1 MADARN
7 KFTQPDEDTPFG
19 RHLKEV
25 TRYLNIG
32 VPSFTG
38 TYNATLPEEERW
50 MIQVQVPGRMFMPV
64 TEPIEFSFDAPTWS
78 LGKSMAA
85 HIAMGRIGE
94 VYHKDLKDTI
104 YQICGRRDEH
114 WEMIST
120 RKDRSI
126 AAFIQE
132 LNQHIRRQENQMCV
146 DMLDLKK
153 AKTRIKELE
162 EELKATREDY
172 EEEIE
177 ILVEKNDDLI
187 KKIGIFMGD
196 STPVDEDEEPQ
207 EISPEDYIIIDGTDS
222 EADSSDD
229 DDVDEAGADIME
241 STAVEYF

>member
-1 MADARN
+1 
-7 KFTQPDEDTPFG
+7 
-19 RHLKEV
+19 
-25 TRYLNIG
+25 
-32 VPSFTG
+32 
-38 TYNATLPEEERW
+38 
-50 MIQVQVPGRMFMPV
+50 MPV

-94 VYHKDLKDTI
+94 VYRKDLKDTI
-104 YQICGRRDEH
+104 YQICGRRDEQ

-132 LNQHIRRQENQMCV
+132 LNQHIRRQENQMCA
-146 DMLDLKK
+146 DMIDLKK

-177 ILVEKNDDLI
+177 VLVEKNDDLI
-187 KKIGIFMGD
+187 KKIRVFMGNPAPGGDDDD
-196 STPVDEDEEPQ
+196 STC
-207 EISPEDYIIIDGTDS
+207 PENYIIIDDTDS
-222 EADSSDD
+222 DPDNSDD
-229 DDVDEAGADIME
+229 DYVDEAGADIME
-241 STAVEYF
+241 SSTDQNF